1 MDEFDALVST
11 SGNTEQERRVSACLK
26 SLFDDQLSSKND
38 SFKTVVIAVT
48 SRPDSIGKWN
58 FWFKV
63 WSLDGAQVLK
73 FLLLG
78 TLIC

>member
-38 SFKTVVIAVT
+38 DHKTVVIAVT
-48 SRPDSIGKWN
+48 SRPDFIGKSN
-58 FWFKV
+58 F
-63 WSLDGAQVLK
+63 
-73 FLLLG
+73 
-78 TLIC
+78 